1 MRRFIAA
8 VLVLLA
14 PVTAWAQTASPTPS
28 TKNLDTQPYQ
38 AQLQAPCVVQAD
50 GRTCVGVNPQNG
62 LPTIPGVVTSSSISG
77 TTSATPNTFTQLA
90 AASTARKGCL
100 IQNTSTAVIYV
111 FVGSGAATLG
121 GAFQLAPASGTT
133 PGDTFSCS
141 LGNAVIGDTL
151 QIAASAAS
159 ATYAGVIQ

>member
-1 MRRFIAA
+1 MKIWIAA
-8 VLVLLA
+8 ALLLSPFAVL
-14 PVTAWAQTASPTPS
+14 AQTSNPTPS

-38 AQLQAPCVVQAD
+38 LQLQAPCVTQAD
-50 GRTCVGVNPQNG
+50 GRTCVAVNPQNG
-62 LPTIPGVVTSSSISG
+62 LPTFPGVVTSSSISG
-77 TTSATPNTFTQLA
+77 ATSATPSTFTQLA
-90 AASTARKGCL
+90 AASNTRKGCL

-111 FVGSGAATLG
+111 FVGGGTATI
-121 GAFQLAPASGTT
+121 ANSFQLAPASGTT

-159 ATYAGVIQ
+159 ATYAGVLQ